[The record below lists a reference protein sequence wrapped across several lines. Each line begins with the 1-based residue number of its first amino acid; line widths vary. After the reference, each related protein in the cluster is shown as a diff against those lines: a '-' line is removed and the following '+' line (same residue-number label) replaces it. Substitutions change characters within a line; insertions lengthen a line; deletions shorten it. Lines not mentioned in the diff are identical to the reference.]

1 MRKSKGQTIDSFYT
15 NKETS
20 KKTKKVNTTNKKTK
34 KGKANKKQNEE
45 NSKIINLDNEIIIGL
60 TPKKEEV
67 KNTKLQKNKKT
78 KTVENK
84 KNSRNAKNKFAK
96 KEHSQKNNSNKKS
109 VKKTS
114 NNSKKKNKIIKYL
127 ILILLLII
135 LIILFMMSSVFNIKE
150 IKVVNN
156 NKIQT
161 EEIINLSTLKIN
173 NNMFKTT
180 NKIIRNNMKTNA
192 YIENVKIKRSI
203 NGVVTLDITE
213 RKPTYMLKF
222 ANAYVYINN
231 QGYMLEMSETP
242 LELPTIIGFETPT
255 EEIKEGNRLIVEDLK
270 KLEDVIK
277 IMNAISENTLSATID
292 NIDITEKTNYKLTI
306 NSENKII
313 NFGEATNINVKLL
326 KIEEIIQ
333 KEKGKEGEI
342 YFQNSEKTVFKEKV

>member
-34 KGKANKKQNEE
+34 KGKAKKKQNEE

-60 TPKKEEV
+60 TPKKEEN
-67 KNTKLQKNKKT
+67 KNTKSQKNKK
-78 KTVENK
+78 
-84 KNSRNAKNKFAK
+84 NSHHEKNKSAK
-96 KEHSQKNNSNKKS
+96 RNVVTTKNNSNKKS

-114 NNSKKKNKIIKYL
+114 NKSKKKNKIIKYL

-156 NKIQT
+156 NKIQS

-180 NKIIRNNMKTNA
+180 NKIIRNNVKTNA

-242 LELPTIIGFETPT
+242 LELPTITGFETPT

-292 NIDITEKTNYKLTI
+292 NIDITDKTNYKLTI

>member
-15 NKETS
+15 SKETN
-20 KKTKKVNTTNKKTK
+20 KKAKKVNTTNKKTK
-34 KGKANKKQNEE
+34 KSKAKKKQNEE
-45 NSKIINLDNEIIIGL
+45 KSNVINLDNEIIIGL

-67 KNTKLQKNKKT
+67 KNKKSQKHK

-84 KNSRNAKNKFAK
+84 KKSHNIKNKSAK
-96 KEHSQKNNSNKKS
+96 KEHSQKNDSNKKNI
-109 VKKTS
+109 KKTT
-114 NNSKKKNKIIKYL
+114 NKSKKKNKIIKCI
-127 ILILLLII
+127 ILIVLII
-135 LIILFMMSSVFNIKE
+135 TAIILFMMSSVFNIKE

-180 NKIIRNNMKTNA
+180 NKTIRNNVKTNA
-192 YIENVKIKRSI
+192 YIENVEIKRSI
-203 NGVVTLDITE
+203 TGVVTLDITE

-222 ANAYVYINN
+222 ANTYVYINN

-242 LELPTIIGFETPT
+242 LELPTITGFETST
-255 EEIKEGNRLIVEDLK
+255 EEIKEGNRLGVEDLK

-277 IMNAISENTLSATID
+277 IMNSISKNTLSATID

-342 YFQNSEKTVFKEKV
+342 YFQSSEKTIFREKV

>member
-15 NKETS
+15 NKETN

-34 KGKANKKQNEE
+34 KSKAKKKQNEE
-45 NSKIINLDNEIIIGL
+45 KSNVINLDNEIIIGL

-67 KNTKLQKNKKT
+67 KNKKSQKNK

-84 KNSRNAKNKFAK
+84 KNSHNVKNKSAK
-96 KEHSQKNNSNKKS
+96 KEHSQKNDSNKKNI
-109 VKKTS
+109 KKTT
-114 NNSKKKNKIIKYL
+114 NKKKNKIIKWI
-127 ILILLLII
+127 ILILLII
-135 LIILFMMSSVFNIKE
+135 TAIILFMMSSVFNIKE

-156 NKIQT
+156 NKIQA

-180 NKIIRNNMKTNA
+180 NKTIRNNVKTNA

-203 NGVVTLDITE
+203 TGVITLDITE

-222 ANAYVYINN
+222 ANTYVYINN

-242 LELPTIIGFETPT
+242 LELPTITGFETPT
-255 EEIKEGNRLIVEDLK
+255 EEIKEGNRLVVEDLK

-277 IMNAISENTLSATID
+277 IMNSISENTLSATIN

-333 KEKGKEGEI
+333 EEKGKEGEI
-342 YFQNSEKTVFKEKV
+342 YFQSSEKTIFREKV

>member
-34 KGKANKKQNEE
+34 KCKAKKKQNEE

-78 KTVENK
+78 IENK
-84 KNSRNAKNKFAK
+84 KNSRNAKNKSAK
-96 KEHSQKNNSNKKS
+96 KERSQKNNSNKKS
-109 VKKTS
+109 VKKTT

-156 NKIQT
+156 NKIQA

-180 NKIIRNNMKTNA
+180 NKTIRNNVKTNA
-192 YIENVKIKRSI
+192 YIENVKIKRNI

-242 LELPTIIGFETPT
+242 LELPTITGFETPT

-277 IMNAISENTLSATID
+277 IMNSSTDKTFSSTIT
-292 NIDITEKTNYKLTI
+292 NIDIEDETNYKLTI
-306 NSENKII
+306 TSENKIVH
-313 NFGEATNINVKLL
+313 FGNTTNINVKLL
-326 KIEEIIQ
+326 RIEEIIE

-342 YFQNSEKTVFKEKV
+342 YFQNSEKTIFREKV

>member
-34 KGKANKKQNEE
+34 KGKAKKKQNEE

-60 TPKKEEV
+60 TPKKEEN
-67 KNTKLQKNKKT
+67 KNTKSQKNKK
-78 KTVENK
+78 
-84 KNSRNAKNKFAK
+84 NSHHEKNKSAK
-96 KEHSQKNNSNKKS
+96 RNVVTTKNNSNKKS
-109 VKKTS
+109 VKKTT

-135 LIILFMMSSVFNIKE
+135 LIILFMMSSLFNIKE

-156 NKIQT
+156 NKIQS

-180 NKIIRNNMKTNA
+180 NKIIRNNVKTNA

-242 LELPTIIGFETPT
+242 LELPTITGFETPT

-292 NIDITEKTNYKLTI
+292 NIDITDKTNYKLTI